1 MKMLRTIIK
10 ASLEL
15 IMTLPF
21 FAIAVLISAG
31 ILFIVWVKYVY
42 GAFIYILGMCIEN
55 DYLINKSKKYTQVMN
70 KFT

>member
-1 MKMLRTIIK
+1 MLRKTIK
-10 ASLEL
+10 TSLEL

-31 ILFIVWVKYVY
+31 ILFAVWIKYVY
-42 GAFIYILGMCIEN
+42 GAFIYMLGMCMEN
-55 DYLINKSKKYTQVMN
+55 DYLINKSKQYTQVMD